1 MSALENAEPT
11 MEEILASI
19 RKIISD
25 EQAPESPAAA
35 LSAVAPV
42 LAASREEPHA
52 DWDDVEELIVDDA
65 ADPEPVRPQIK
76 ASTDILEL
84 TDLAER
90 MQRQSGRAPSGRVS
104 ERLISEQTE
113 EQAAQK
119 LSALSGMMVRDYPG
133 AENTLDALVRDMLKP
148 LMKEWLDAHLPE
160 IVDRI
165 VAREIQRISGSNRN

>member
-1 MSALENAEPT
+1 MSAVETAEPT

-19 RKIISD
+19 RKIISE
-25 EQAPESPAAA
+25 EQTPDRPAPVI
-35 LSAVAPV
+35 SAVAP
-42 LAASREEPHA
+42 AMSASHGEPQD
-52 DWDDVEELIVDDA
+52 DWDDVEELTVDDA
-65 ADPEPVRPQIK
+65 PQMLVDRPQIK

-90 MQRQSGRAPSGRVS
+90 MQRQSNRAAS
-104 ERLISEQTE
+104 ERQTDRLISEQTE

-165 VAREIQRISGSNRN
+165 VAREIQRISGSNRS